1 MAPELTRATGWRRAI
16 AGVAVTA
23 GLMAAFG
30 SGVASA
36 DVLDDIAGEYD
47 TGAGGGQ
54 VSTLIHDALKLRAL
68 GFMPSR
74 GNYADL
80 KEGLDKRPNQT
91 PLINA
96 LKATVDFQRK
106 TQARTQSPSNPT
118 TIGINTYNP
127 ANDSVLGG
135 FTISGPPLGGG

>member
-1 MAPELTRATGWRRAI
+1 MAPESQRAAGWRRAI
-16 AGVAVTA
+16 AGVAVAT

-30 SGVASA
+30 SGIASA
-36 DVLDDIAGEYD
+36 DVLDDIAAEYD

-54 VSTLIHDALKLRAL
+54 ISNLIHDALKLRAL
-68 GFMPSR
+68 GFMPSK
-74 GNYADL
+74 GNYAEL
-80 KEGLDKRPNQT
+80 KEGLDKRPNQV

-106 TQARTQSPSNPT
+106 TQARTVQPSNPT

-127 ANDSVLGG
+127 DNDSIFGN
-135 FTISGPPLGGG
+135 FTVSGPPLGGG

>member
-1 MAPELTRATGWRRAI
+1 MAAERTRVTGWRRAM
-16 AGVAVTA
+16 AGVAVTT

-30 SGVASA
+30 SGIASA
-36 DVLDDIAGEYD
+36 DVLDDIAAEYD

-80 KEGLDKRPNQT
+80 QDGLDRRPNQG
-91 PLINA
+91 PLVSA
-96 LKATVDFQRK
+96 LKSTVDFQRK
-106 TQARTQSPSNPT
+106 TQARMQKPSNPA
-118 TIGINTYNP
+118 TIGINTP
-127 ANDSVLGG
+127 NDQGILGG
-135 FTISGPPLGGG
+135 FFINPGG

>member
-1 MAPELTRATGWRRAI
+1 MAPEFMRASGWRRAT
-16 AGVAVTA
+16 AGVAVAA
-23 GLMAAFG
+23 GLMATFG

-36 DVLDDIAGEYD
+36 DALDDIAAEYD

-54 VSTLIHDALKLRAL
+54 ISNLIHDALKLRAL
-68 GFMPSR
+68 GFLPSR

-80 KEGLDKRPNQT
+80 QEGLDKRPNQT
-91 PLINA
+91 PLISA

-106 TQARTQSPSNPT
+106 TQARTVQPSNPT

-135 FTISGPPLGGG
+135 FSISGPPLGGG

>member
-1 MAPELTRATGWRRAI
+1 MAPEVSRPNGWRRAI
-16 AGVAVTA
+16 AGIAMAT

-36 DVLDDIAGEYD
+36 DVLDDIAAEYD

-54 VSTLIHDALKLRAL
+54 ISNLIHDALKLRAL

-80 KEGLDKRPNQT
+80 KDGLDRRPNQT
-91 PLINA
+91 PLISA

-106 TQARTQSPSNPT
+106 TQARTQAPSNPT
-118 TIGINTYNP
+118 TIGINTYDPTN
-127 ANDSVLGG
+127 SGILGG
-135 FTISGPPLGGG
+135 FSISGPPLGGG

>member
-1 MAPELTRATGWRRAI
+1 MAPESQRATGWRRAI
-16 AGVAVTA
+16 AGVAVAT

-30 SGVASA
+30 SGIASA
-36 DVLDDIAGEYD
+36 DVLDDIAAEYD

-54 VSTLIHDALKLRAL
+54 ISNLIHDALKLRAL
-68 GFMPSR
+68 GFMPSK
-74 GNYADL
+74 GNYAEL
-80 KEGLDKRPNQT
+80 KEGLDKRPNQV

-106 TQARTQSPSNPT
+106 TQARTVQPSNPT

-127 ANDSVLGG
+127 DNDSIFGN
-135 FTISGPPLGGG
+135 FTVSGPPLGGG

>member
-1 MAPELTRATGWRRAI
+1 MAPESQRANGWRRAI
-16 AGVAVTA
+16 AGVAVAT

-30 SGVASA
+30 SGIASA
-36 DVLDDIAGEYD
+36 DVLDDIASEYD

-54 VSTLIHDALKLRAL
+54 ISNLIHDALKLRAL
-68 GFMPSR
+68 GFLPSK
-74 GNYADL
+74 GNYAELQD
-80 KEGLDKRPNQT
+80 GLDRRPNQV

-106 TQARTQSPSNPT
+106 TQARTVKPSNPT